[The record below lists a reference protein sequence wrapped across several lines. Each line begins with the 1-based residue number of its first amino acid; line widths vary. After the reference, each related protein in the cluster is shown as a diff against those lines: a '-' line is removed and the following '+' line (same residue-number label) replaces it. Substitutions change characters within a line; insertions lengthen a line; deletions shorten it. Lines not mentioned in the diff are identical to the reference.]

1 VRVVA
6 DGIESALV
14 LDEPALEGR
23 ESLSRAVRLGQGK
36 ALVPLT
42 EGIWDCI
49 GGDLADNPDDA
60 GNLDYFMSV
69 VLRCAGFEGLRG
81 RVAYVE
87 AQIGRE
93 SAIAT
98 VEGLVLAS
106 SVWEE
111 GQADASSVAAE
122 KPIDAALRAVG
133 VDRGDWPDER
143 SAIGLF
149 LPFAP

>member
-1 VRVVA
+1 MA
-6 DGIESALV
+6 DGVESALV
-14 LDEPALEGR
+14 LDEQALEGR
-23 ESLSRAVRLGQGK
+23 EPLSRAVRLGQGK
-36 ALVPLT
+36 ALLPLT
-42 EGIWDCI
+42 EEIWDCI
-49 GGDLADNPDDA
+49 GDDLADNPDDA

-93 SAIAT
+93 SAVAT
-98 VEGLVLAS
+98 VEGEVLTS

-111 GQADASSVAAE
+111 GQADASSVPVD

-143 SAIGLF
+143 SAIGLS
-149 LPFAP
+149 LPPIP